1 MSAKNA
7 SSASKAP
14 KPTAATDAADA
25 AEPVATTDAA
35 PATATAAE
43 PAAASAAAAAAEP
56 VSADDAAAAPADE
69 TKPVKEVH
77 PLFTSITAALEQLH
91 GVITALK
98 VLETSLKLVAKDAK
112 KLPKRRRG
120 VDRPSNLTKPL
131 KITED
136 LAKFLEV
143 DPATEMTRGQ
153 VTQAINNYAKKNS
166 LKSETN
172 GRIIK
177 LNDDLAKILKLAT
190 GDEIQIINVQSHLK
204 DHYVKA
210 L

>member
-1 MSAKNA
+1 MSAKIAKNVA
-7 SSASKAP
+7 AAVAAAPAEAVAAEMIASKSEAV
-14 KPTAATDAADA
+14 A
-25 AEPVATTDAA
+25 AEPVAD
-35 PATATAAE
+35 
-43 PAAASAAAAAAEP
+43 ASAAAPEG
-56 VSADDAAAAPADE
+56 ADD

-77 PLFTSITAALEQLH
+77 PMFTSITAALEQLH
-91 GVITALK
+91 SVISALK
-98 VLETSLKLVAKDAK
+98 GLEGTLKAVAKDAK

-131 KITED
+131 KITSD

-204 DHYVKA
+204 DHYVKV
-210 L
+210 

>member
-1 MSAKNA
+1 MSAKIAKNVAAAAAVAAPAEAVA
-7 SSASKAP
+7 SEMIASKSEAV
-14 KPTAATDAADA
+14 A
-25 AEPVATTDAA
+25 AEPVA
-35 PATATAAE
+35 
-43 PAAASAAAAAAEP
+43 
-56 VSADDAAAAPADE
+56 DAAAASEGADDS
-69 TKPVKEVH
+69 KPVKEVH
-77 PLFTSITAALEQLH
+77 PMFTSITAALEQLH
-91 GVITALK
+91 SVISALK
-98 VLETSLKLVAKDAK
+98 GLEGTLKAVAKDAK

-131 KITED
+131 KITSD

-204 DHYVKA
+204 DHYVKV
-210 L
+210 